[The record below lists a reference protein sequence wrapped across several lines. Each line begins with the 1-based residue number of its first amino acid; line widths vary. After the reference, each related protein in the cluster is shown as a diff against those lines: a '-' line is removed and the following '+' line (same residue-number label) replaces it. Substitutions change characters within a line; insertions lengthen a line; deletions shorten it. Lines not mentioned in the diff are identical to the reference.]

1 MVIGFIGLG
10 DVGSRFSGGIARDGG
25 ADVLGYDL
33 KLGQS
38 GFQEKQE
45 RCVQCGVKLAES
57 KQALA
62 DGSDI
67 LIAAT
72 SCAEAIE
79 TAKDYLPWLR
89 PGQYYVD
96 VNSAVPKIKK
106 EIQALVEAKGAHFVD
121 GGILDSPMNGWH
133 RIPVALSG
141 GQADYVADVLNSY
154 GMNMRNVGAEVGQ
167 ASSLK
172 ILRSI
177 FTKGLEAL
185 LLETFAS
192 AYHYG
197 VLDEVYGSIKEMLER
212 EPFAPM
218 FERMV
223 TTDVIHAYRRA
234 REVGAVA
241 DMLDD
246 EGFDSTMSRAACNK
260 LMWSASS
267 GVREHFGE
275 TIPEDYRDVVRYFAA
290 LRSKEANT

>member
-10 DVGSRFSGGIARDGG
+10 DVGSRFSSGIARDGG
-25 ADVLGYDL
+25 AFTLGYDL
-33 KLGQS
+33 KLGQES
-38 GFQEKQE
+38 FRDKQE
-45 RCVQCGVKLAES
+45 RCNACGVKLAQS
-57 KQALA
+57 KQALVE
-62 DGSDI
+62 GSDI

-79 TAKDYLPWLR
+79 TAKDYLPWIR

-106 EIQALVEAKGAHFVD
+106 EIRALVEARGAHFVD
-121 GGILDSPMNGWH
+121 GGIMDSPMNGWH

-141 GQADYVADVLNSY
+141 EYAGHVAQVLNSY
-154 GMNMRNVGAEVGQ
+154 GMNMRNVGPEVGQ

-185 LLETFAS
+185 LLETFSA

-197 VLDEVYGSIKEMLER
+197 VMDDVYASIQEMLTR
-212 EPFAPM
+212 EPIAPM
-218 FERMV
+218 MERMV
-223 TTDVIHAYRRA
+223 TTDVVHAYRRA

-246 EGFDSTMSRAACNK
+246 EHFDSTMSRAAANK
-260 LMWSASS
+260 LMWSAES
-267 GVREHFGE
+267 GVKAHFDE
-275 TIPEDYRDVVRYFAA
+275 KIPEDYRQVVTYFAS
-290 LRSKEANT
+290 LRTEEAAQ

>member
-25 ADVLGYDL
+25 ASALGYDL
-33 KLGQS
+33 KLGQEA
-38 GFQEKQE
+38 FRDKQE
-45 RCVQCGVKLAES
+45 RCEQCGVKLAES
-57 KQALA
+57 KQALI
-62 DGSDI
+62 DGADI

-106 EIQALVEAKGAHFVD
+106 EIQELVEAKGVYFVD
-121 GGILDSPMNGWH
+121 GGIMDSPMNGWH

-141 GQADYVADVLNSY
+141 QHAGFVADVLNSY
-154 GMNMRNVGAEVGQ
+154 GMNMRNVGTEIGQ

-185 LLETFAS
+185 LIETFSS

-197 VLDEVYGSIKEMLER
+197 VLDEVYDSIKEMLER

-234 REVGAVA
+234 KEVGAVA

-246 EGFDSTMSRAACNK
+246 EGFDSTMSRAACEK
-260 LMWSASS
+260 LMWSARS
-267 GVREHFGE
+267 GVKEYFGE
-275 TIPEDYRDVVRYFAA
+275 KTPEDYREVVRYFAS
-290 LRSKEANT
+290 LRTEEGKK